1 VTLPHPLCSLTLS
14 MLYLTSNSHTL
25 CRQTT
30 GTAHVVLFFCY
41 AILFAWAMLVSL
53 EPLRL
58 TNQGLLFSV

>member
-1 VTLPHPLCSLTLS
+1 